1 MTQKISAANIDDG
14 TLSKLGYSATRTS
27 FPPKFYSV
35 YATDGSFA
43 NLTPNQVSTSGGYIK
58 ILGDN
63 FESPILV
70 YIDNTP
76 ATLVTVNSTE
86 ELQVTVPAKSA
97 GNYTVLVVKP
107 DGTYASKIRSLTYA

>member
-1 MTQKISAANIDDG
+1 MTQKISAANIDDES
-14 TLSKLGYSATRTS
+14 LAKLGYDANRVS

-63 FESPILV
+63 FQSPMLV

-76 ATLVTVNSTE
+76 ATLVTVQSTE
-86 ELQVTVPAKSA
+86 ELRVTVPAKSA
-97 GNYTVLVVKP
+97 GNYTVLVVKT
-107 DGTYASKIRSLTYA
+107 DGSYASRIRSLTYA

>member
-14 TLSKLGYSATRTS
+14 ALSKLGYDGNTPSY
-27 FPPKFYSV
+27 PPKFYSV
-35 YATDGSFA
+35 YATDASFA

-63 FESPILV
+63 FASPILV

-76 ATLVTVNSTE
+76 ATLVTVQNTE
-86 ELQVTVPAKSA
+86 ELRVTVPAKTA
-97 GNYTVLVVKP
+97 GDYTVLVVKT
-107 DGTYASKIRSLTYA
+107 DGTFASKIRSLTYA

>member
-1 MTQKISAANIDDG
+1 MTQKISAANIDDDV
-14 TLSKLGYSATRTS
+14 LIKLGYDNNISS
-27 FPPKFYSV
+27 YPPKLYTV

-63 FESPILV
+63 FVSPILV

-76 ATLVTVNSTE
+76 ATLVTVQSTE
-86 ELQVTVPAKSA
+86 ELRVTVPAKTA
-97 GNYTVLVVKP
+97 GDYTVFVTKP
-107 DGTYASKIRSLTYA
+107 NGTFASKIRSLTYA

>member
-1 MTQKISAANIDDG
+1 MTQKISAANIDDE
-14 TLSKLGYSATRTS
+14 TLEKLGYNANRST

-63 FESPILV
+63 FQSPMLV

-76 ATLVTVNSTE
+76 ATLVTVQSTE
-86 ELQVTVPAKSA
+86 ELRVTVPAKSA
-97 GNYTVLVVKP
+97 GNYTVLVIKT
-107 DGTYASKIRSLTYA
+107 DGSFASRIRSLTYA